1 MGSLTVALCGYLL
14 SVPLPLQLHQLISG
28 VQVQGLALAGAEP
41 RQKLDPLILAPLP
54 TQGNPQSL

>member
-28 VQVQGLALAGAEP
+28 VQVQGRRWLVRSLG
-41 RQKLDPLILAPLP
+41 KSLIP
-54 TQGNPQSL
+54 